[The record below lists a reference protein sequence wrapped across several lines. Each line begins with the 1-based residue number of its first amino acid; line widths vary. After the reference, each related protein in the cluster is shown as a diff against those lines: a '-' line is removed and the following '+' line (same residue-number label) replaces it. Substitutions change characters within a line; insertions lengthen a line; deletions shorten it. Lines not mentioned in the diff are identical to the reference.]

1 MRTFRV
7 WQQEIW
13 DTYTLVEANTEQE
26 AIRKVKDGGGD
37 QVHSE
42 YNRMADMEAEAAPF
56 PESQEQTQ

>member
-13 DTYTLVEANTEQE
+13 DTYTLVEADSEQE
-26 AIRKVKDGGGD
+26 AIRKAKDGQGD
-37 QVHSE
+37 EVHSE
-42 YNRMADMEAEAAPF
+42 YNRMADMEAEAVLF